1 MIYLMCCLKKL
12 PVISMLTALLY
23 RHCKSSDLRQ
33 CESELQC
40 ALYMSS
46 WSQECNL
53 ALNPGK
59 TKVMLFS
66 TSQHARASLLHEYVP
81 SLRVS
86 GNRLERLDR
95 TRLLGTQLHH
105 HLIWTNEISTKI
117 SSCYKN
123 LSVLRKLKHLAPY
136 KVRKQ
141 LSECLVLSKLDYNDI
156 VSYPIPEY
164 LVKRLQRVQRA
175 AAGFVIGR
183 YAIELDVLKLGWLP
197 VKERRD
203 LPWPKLLL
211 RPCTLINGLHT

>member
-1 MIYLMCCLKKL
+1 MR
-12 PVISMLTALLY
+12 TALLY
-23 RHCKSSDLRQ
+23 HHCKSSDLRQ

-40 ALYMSS
+40 ALNMSHS

-95 TRLLGTQLHH
+95 TCLLGTQLHH
-105 HLIWTNEISTKI
+105 HLIWTDEISTKI
-117 SSCYKN
+117 SRCYKS
-123 LSVLRKLKHLAPY
+123 LSVLRKRKHLAPY
-136 KVRKQ
+136 KVGKQ
-141 LSECLVLSKLDYNDI
+141 LSECLVLSKLDYNDT

-164 LVKRLQRVQRA
+164 LVKRLQRVQHA

-183 YAIELDVLKLGWLP
+183 YATELDVLKLGWLP

-203 LPWPKLLL
+203 FHLAQA
-211 RPCTLINGLHT
+211 IF